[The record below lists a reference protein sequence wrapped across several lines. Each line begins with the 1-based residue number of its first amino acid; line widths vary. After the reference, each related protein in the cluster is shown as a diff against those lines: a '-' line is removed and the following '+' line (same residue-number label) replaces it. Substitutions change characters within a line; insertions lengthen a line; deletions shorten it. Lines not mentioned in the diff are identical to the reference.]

1 MATQFTLFKCLPGDG
16 WEMFTEWFCAQLQHS
31 TIAFRS
37 HEAADWP
44 RVCKWVP
51 FALGFT
57 PLIKNPCESAAHAY
71 ARSQPVKIRAVGRG
85 LHHYQP
91 SLAEYHTVL
100 REFKVNYA
108 FLSKA
113 HVHSNLTHKTREDN
127 TLRAQDTIYQTL
139 PCTMEHEPW
148 TCGFW
153 LDRLQSDQPK
163 SQAIS
168 AGCAFSH

>member
-1 MATQFTLFKCLPGDG
+1 MKQQVGQGCASEFPSFLDSLP
-16 WEMFTEWFCAQLQHS
+16 F
-31 TIAFRS
+31 
-37 HEAADWP
+37 
-44 RVCKWVP
+44 
-51 FALGFT
+51 
-57 PLIKNPCESAAHAY
+57 IKNPCESAVHAY

-100 REFKVNYA
+100 REFKVNYT

-139 PCTMEHEPW
+139 PCTTEHEP
-148 TCGFW
+148 
-153 LDRLQSDQPK
+153 
-163 SQAIS
+163 
-168 AGCAFSH
+168 